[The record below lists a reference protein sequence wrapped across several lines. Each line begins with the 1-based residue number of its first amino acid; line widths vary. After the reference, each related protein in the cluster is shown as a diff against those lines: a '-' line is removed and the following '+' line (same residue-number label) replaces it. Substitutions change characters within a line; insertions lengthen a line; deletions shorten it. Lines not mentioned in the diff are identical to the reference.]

1 MKGSTGQ
8 KGPENLNINPSLISI
23 MKMNCLHNTLRGN
36 GTTSVGLLRRSASFA
51 LITLFSGTLT
61 AQTVI
66 WDVGNPNDNWN
77 TTDNNW
83 FGSATFANGY
93 DANFNAGVG
102 ETVTVDAGGVS
113 PNSTSILDGSWRFDG
128 GSILG
133 GTLIHSSGGTTVL
146 TQANG
151 FSALDLSNGVLRIQD
166 AGALGTGTLTH
177 SGGQLYFS
185 FGDGSN
191 TVVGNNMVLDSTGH
205 QTFVIRGTDGAA
217 PTTETTV
224 RLTGVVSGGTAGQTY
239 RLGDTGAGGNMNNY
253 LILDNA
259 ANSFEGTV
267 EVFRGYVGVTSDG
280 ALGNTDNDIRLAVGG
295 FNGGLRFADDN
306 IELDAS
312 RTITFAASDV
322 IDVGD
327 FTATIHG
334 DLVQSGTRT
343 FQVNG
348 TGTLVLTGASSVSGT
363 NVSSGA
369 TLQVGDGGTTGA
381 LGSGIITN
389 NGTLVFDR
397 SNAFNLNNRIDGG
410 TGEIIVRGGGVMTMA
425 ASTDVKNNALTIEEG
440 GVITQKTT
448 RYFAIGHLVG
458 GSGLPNGATITIED
472 GAFMSIDANRNLDG
486 DVNYGLGARGNV
498 QVMLNGGEMN
508 FLGDASARDN
518 TVGSFTAN
526 NGGSVTVEAN
536 HRLDLNNSGG
546 ITTTGNG
553 AMTVGGAGSLNL
565 AIRNSTGDEP
575 VFNVGADAPL
585 TINTDITSINVGNS
599 VGGLG
604 LEKTGAG
611 TLTLGGTNTYAGDTL
626 VSGGTLLANGSLT
639 SNVSVSN
646 GATLGGS
653 GSVGDTTINFGGILA
668 AGNSAGT
675 LSTGDLSM
683 NSGSTLD
690 FEFGFADSDR
700 IDVSGDLSLGGAT
713 LSLTDLNTG
722 SLTLG
727 DSLTLIGY
735 TGNWDG
741 STFSGLA
748 NAGSFNAAGYDWQI
762 AYDSSSAGSLNGGS
776 GGEFVT
782 LTVIPEPST
791 FISMLVGLITLGI
804 VMYRRKHS

>member
-1 MKGSTGQ
+1 
-8 KGPENLNINPSLISI
+8 

-51 LITLFSGTLT
+51 LITLFSATLT
-61 AQTVI
+61 AQTVT
-66 WDVGNPNDNWN
+66 WDVGNLNNNWN
-77 TTDNNW
+77 TTDANW
-83 FGSATFANGY
+83 GGGDIYSDGDIAVFSDAT
-93 DANFNAGVG
+93 G
-102 ETVTVDAGGVS
+102 ETVTVDAGGVT
-113 PNSTSILDGSWRFDG
+113 PASTSILNGSWRFDG

-133 GTLIHSSGGTTVL
+133 GTLLHDTGGTTVL

-151 FSALDLSNGVLRIQD
+151 FSAVDLSNGVLRIQD

-259 ANSFEGTV
+259 ANSFEGIV

-280 ALGNTDNDIRLAVGG
+280 ALGNANNDIRLAVGSFG
-295 FNGGLRFADDN
+295 GGLRFAADN
-306 IELDAS
+306 VSLNAD
-312 RTITFAASDV
+312 RDFTFNGNEI
-322 IDVGD
+322 IDTGA
-327 FTATIHG
+327 FTATIAG
-334 DLVQSGTRT
+334 DLSQSGTNIFRKD
-343 FQVNG
+343 G
-348 TGTLVLTGASSVSGT
+348 TGTLIFTGTSDVTGT
-363 NVSSGA
+363 SIAEG

-381 LGSGIITN
+381 LGSGTITN
-389 NGTLVFDR
+389 DATLVFDR
-397 SNAFNLNNRIDGG
+397 SNAFNVNNRIDGAS
-410 TGEIIVRGGGVMTMA
+410 GEIIKRGAGTMTM
-425 ASTDVKNNALTIEEG
+425 STNTDVKNNALTIEEG
-440 GVITQKTT
+440 RVITSKGT

-458 GSGLPNGATITIED
+458 GSGLANGATITIENGAAMDID
-472 GAFMSIDANRNLDG
+472 GNRNLDG
-486 DVNYGLGARGNV
+486 DVNYALGARGNV

-585 TINTDITSINVGNS
+585 TISTDITSINVGNS

-604 LEKTGAG
+604 LEKTGTG

-690 FEFGFADSDR
+690 FEFGLAASDR
-700 IDVSGDLSLGGAT
+700 VDVSGDLSLGDAT

-804 VMYRRKHS
+804 VMFRRKHS

>member
-1 MKGSTGQ
+1 MKAQPTAPHELKTVYTAVS
-8 KGPENLNINPSLISI
+8 P
-23 MKMNCLHNTLRGN
+23 
-36 GTTSVGLLRRSASFA
+36 LRRY
-51 LITLFSGTLT
+51 TLLAILSLMSVSVF
-61 AQTVI
+61 AQTVV
-66 WDVGNPNDNWN
+66 WDVSNPNNNWN

-83 FGSATFANGY
+83 SGSASYVDGNTAE
-93 DANFNAGVG
+93 FNDPVG
-102 ETVTVDAGGVS
+102 ETVTVDAGGVT
-113 PNSTSILDGSWRFDG
+113 PLATSIQDGSWRFDG

-133 GTLIHSSGGTTVL
+133 GTLTHSSGGTTVL

-151 FSALDLSNGVLRIQD
+151 FSAVDLSNGVLRIQD
-166 AGALGTGTLTH
+166 AGALGSGTLTH

-185 FGDGSN
+185 FGDGS
-191 TVVGNNMVLDSTGH
+191 TTTVGNNAALDSTGH

-224 RLTGVVSGGTAGQTY
+224 RLTGVVSGGAAGQTY
-239 RLGDTGAGGNMNNY
+239 RLGDSGAGGNMNNY

-267 EVFRGYVGVTSDG
+267 EVFRGFVGVTSDG
-280 ALGNTDNDIRLAVGG
+280 ALGNANNDIRLAVGG
-295 FNGGLRFADDN
+295 FNGGLRFAADN
-306 IELDAS
+306 IELDTS

-327 FTATIHG
+327 FSATIHG

-363 NVSSGA
+363 NVSSGT

-381 LGSGIITN
+381 LGSGTITN

-397 SNAFNLNNRIDGG
+397 SNGFNLNNRIDGG

-425 ASTDVKNNALTIEEG
+425 ANTDVKNNALTIEEG
-440 GVITQKTT
+440 GVITQKGN

-458 GSGLPNGATITIED
+458 GDGLANGATITIAD

-498 QVMLNGGEMN
+498 QVVLNGGTMN

-518 TVGSFTAN
+518 IVGTFTAN
-526 NGGSVTVEAN
+526 NGGAVTVGAN

-546 ITTTGNG
+546 ITTTGTG
-553 AMTVGGAGSLNL
+553 AMTVSGAGSLNL
-565 AIRNSTGDEP
+565 AIRNSTGDTP

-604 LEKTGAG
+604 IEKTGAG
-611 TLTLGGTNTYAGDTL
+611 TLTLGGTNTYTGNTL
-626 VSGGTLLANGSLT
+626 VSGGILLVNGSLT

-653 GSVGDTTINFGGILA
+653 GSVGDTTVNFGGILA
-668 AGNSAGT
+668 AGNSAGV
-675 LSTGDLSM
+675 LSTGNLTM
-683 NSGSTLD
+683 NSGSTLN
-690 FEFGFADSDR
+690 FEFGLSASDR
-700 IDVSGDLSLGGAT
+700 IDVSGDLSLGNAT
-713 LSLTDLNTG
+713 LSLTDLGTG
-722 SLTLG
+722 SLALG

-735 TGNWDG
+735 TGLWNG

-748 NAGSFNAAGYDWQI
+748 NGTSFNAAGYDWQI
-762 AYDSSSAGSLNGGS
+762 AYDASSAGTLNGGS
-776 GGEFVT
+776 GDGFVT
-782 LTVIPEPST
+782 MTVIPEPST
-791 FISMLVGLITLGI
+791 LVSVLLGAMAFAASFI
-804 VMYRRKHS
+804 RRKRS